1 MIRPSNQTGPQHKL
15 CDRAASS
22 PQFNHVTTVDQWV
35 YQWVLVS
42 VLLCGSVP
50 HSEQQSVQ
58 FFLCRFLFE
67 CRCLRAHR
75 ALYGSLHQP
84 GGQVDGE
91 ERPAGRPQ
99 PVPPDPALRFHP
111 DPPAGGT
118 TETLFIHKEL
128 NYRSLTTQNR
138 QLDTDELQRE
148 EKSWKLVKLYYM
160 LEFWREETSCSV
172 VQWSGTKTKFTI
184 IILQLLIWHHY
195 LVMVH
200 PANSS
205 IFKIMLCLFFHMLS
219 HAGTS
224 QSYNNPTASL

>member
-67 CRCLRAHR
+67 RRCLRAHR

-111 DPPAGGT
+111 DPPAGGDNRN
-118 TETLFIHKEL
+118 FIHTQGVKLQKL
-128 NYRSLTTQNR
+128 NYTEPSTWHRWASERREVMKTSKTILYVGVLKRGNKLLCGPVIRHQN
-138 QLDTDELQRE
+138 
-148 EKSWKLVKLYYM
+148 
-160 LEFWREETSCSV
+160 
-172 VQWSGTKTKFTI
+172 
-184 IILQLLIWHHY
+184 
-195 LVMVH
+195 
-200 PANSS
+200 
-205 IFKIMLCLFFHMLS
+205 
-219 HAGTS
+219 
-224 QSYNNPTASL
+224 